1 MIFSVPLYWKKLNIN
16 YEVGKSTA
24 AVSICRPEINT
35 LAWSGHKLRE
45 GGVGKVWTC
54 KKDLSKNKEI
64 SVFFL
69 YSFLFLFPSFF
80 VIHQRLNIVAI
91 LLTVCTTCSGFL
103 WLRLL
108 YFFVL
113 FVLFKSSHYA
123 SSLIHGLFIMWMG
136 KIMTCFFFFK
146 RGSHCTSR
154 PRYYA
159 ESSACA
165 HIERRLDPNDV

>member
-1 MIFSVPLYWKKLNIN
+1 MIFSVPLYWKKININ

-45 GGVGKVWTC
+45 GGVGKGRSEHVRKICLKT
-54 KKDLSKNKEI
+54 KRSLY
-64 SVFFL
+64 FFCI
-69 YSFLFLFPSFF
+69 LFFSYFPSFF
-80 VIHQRLNIVAI
+80 VIHQRLNTVAI

-113 FVLFKSSHYA
+113 FVLLVLPFQKIIALCIISHPRVVYRVD
-123 SSLIHGLFIMWMG
+123 GENNEF
-136 KIMTCFFFFK
+136 FFFFK
-146 RGSHCTSR
+146 RDSHCTSV
-154 PRYYA
+154 PVTMQN
-159 ESSACA
+159 
-165 HIERRLDPNDV
+165 RLPVLI